1 MTRSAAQRRP
11 SFGPTS
17 SGSAQLRRSMGRT
30 DGPGG
35 DHVSEMRRN
44 LDRFELERD
53 LDRRHPA
60 GESFYDGLAGRN
72 VRGGEDRY
80 DNDTTN
86 LSSNFPSRISL
97 IQGSRLTNHRALL
110 TVKEIN

>member
-1 MTRSAAQRRP
+1 MTRSAAQRRQ

-80 DNDTTN
+80 DNDTMIQQIYRQI
-86 LSSNFPSRISL
+86 SR
-97 IQGSRLTNHRALL
+97 QGYP
-110 TVKEIN
+110 